1 MDIMIDSLGSMGD
14 KPTPENADMP
24 TEKTNQIPGMA
35 ALRAFR
41 VLRALKAI
49 SVIPGLK
56 TIVSALIES
65 VKALKDVMILT
76 LFCLTVFALIGLQL
90 FMGSLRR
97 KCIKEWPGHFIHG
110 SNMNYSNDE
119 NYQTIRAP
127 PMPCD
132 MNKDCPG
139 WPEFTVDNV
148 TGEYPS
154 YDTWVNDKCNYCFVN
169 DKIWLCGNASDAG

>member
-1 MDIMIDSLGSMGD
+1 MIDTFGSMSAPPSD
-14 KPTPENADMP
+14 ENADLP
-24 TEKTNQIPGMA
+24 SEKTNQIPGMA

-97 KCIKEWPGHFIHG
+97 KCIREWPGHFIQG
-110 SNMNYSNDE
+110 SNWNYSNDE

-127 PMPCD
+127 PMTCD
-132 MNKDCPG
+132 LNKDCPE
-139 WPEFTVDNV
+139 WPRFHINND

-154 YDTWVNDKCNYCFVN
+154 YETWVNTKCIYCHVN
-169 DKIWLCGNASDAG
+169 DKIWFCGNASDAGYEK

>member
-1 MDIMIDSLGSMGD
+1 MFSYLDIMIDSLGSMGQ
-14 KPTPENADMP
+14 KPTTENADMP

-76 LFCLTVFALIGLQL
+76 LFCPILPSSFTTYHMRDARVHAKSQITDADD
-90 FMGSLRR
+90 
-97 KCIKEWPGHFIHG
+97 CIH
-110 SNMNYSNDE
+110 
-119 NYQTIRAP
+119 TIDGP
-127 PMPCD
+127 
-132 MNKDCPG
+132 
-139 WPEFTVDNV
+139 
-148 TGEYPS
+148 Y
-154 YDTWVNDKCNYCFVN
+154 
-169 DKIWLCGNASDAG
+169 